1 MFYENNIP
9 MKTHPK
15 EILIYYNASSSSD
28 RKTIAHAQSTGSKVR
43 TLEHS
48 KSRSTTTYWKVL
60 LKSLDR
66 HPKELLN
73 KAHPYYQANIK
84 GREFNMHGWL
94 NILQNNPGLIKHPI
108 ALKGTQ
114 AIVCQTPTD
123 IYRLI

>member
-1 MFYENNIP
+1 

-15 EILIYYNASSSSD
+15 EILIFYNASSSSD
-28 RKTIAHAQSTGSKVR
+28 RKTIAYAQSTGSKVR
-43 TLEHS
+43 TLEHN
-48 KSRSTTTYWKVL
+48 KSRSTTTSWKVL
-60 LKSLDR
+60 LKSLDI

-73 KAHPYYQANIK
+73 KAHPYYQANIR

-108 ALKGTQ
+108 ALKGSQ
-114 AIVCQTPTD
+114 AILCQTPTD